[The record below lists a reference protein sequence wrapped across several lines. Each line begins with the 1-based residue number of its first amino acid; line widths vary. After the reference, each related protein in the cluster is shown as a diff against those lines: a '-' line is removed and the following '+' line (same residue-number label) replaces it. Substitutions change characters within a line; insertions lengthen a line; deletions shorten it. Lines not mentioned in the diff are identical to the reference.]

1 MANINVFDTNNI
13 KSTGLTVNGITVLS
27 GNSSAS
33 ILTVTGETGTF
44 VEVVDDPT
52 SNVLWGISGA
62 TGGAVFNVNTDSI
75 NAYVDFNYTGNT
87 TTSGNTIISGS
98 LSATTKSFDIAHPT
112 KEGYR
117 ITYGCL
123 EGPEHAVY
131 HRGRTNSSIIEL
143 PEYWSGLVDVGT
155 TTVQLTPNGEYTPH
169 WVEKIEGN
177 QIYIKSESGKID
189 CFFLVHG
196 ERQDVPKILVVYKS
210 L

>member
-1 MANINVFDTNNI
+1 MPIINVFDTNNI
-13 KSTGLTVNGITVLS
+13 KSTGLTVNGVTVFS

-33 ILTVTGETGTF
+33 ILTVTGQTGTF
-44 VEVVDDPT
+44 MEVIDDPT
-52 SNVLWGISGA
+52 SNLLWGISGD
-62 TGGAVFNVNTDSI
+62 TGAVFDVNDDSI
-75 NAYVDFNYTGNT
+75 NAYVNFNYTGNT
-87 TTSGNTIISGS
+87 TTSGNTTIYGS

-131 HRGRTNSSIIEL
+131 HRGRTVSDIIEL
-143 PEYWSGLVDVGT
+143 PEYWSGLVDVNT
-155 TTVQLTPNGEYTPH
+155 TTVQLTPNGVYTPH
-169 WVEKIEGN
+169 WVEKIENN

>member
-1 MANINVFDTNNI
+1 MANNNVFNTNNV
-13 KSTGLTVNGITVLS
+13 KTTGLTVNGVTVLS

-33 ILTVTGETGTF
+33 ILTVTGQTGTF
-44 VEVVDDPT
+44 MEVVDDPT
-52 SNVLWGISGA
+52 SSLLWGISGD
-62 TGGAVFNVNTDSI
+62 TGAVFDVNTDSI
-75 NAYVDFNYTGNT
+75 KAYVNFNYTGNT
-87 TTSGNTIISGS
+87 TTSGNTTINGS

-131 HRGRTNSSIIEL
+131 HRGRAISDIIEL
-143 PEYWSGLVDVGT
+143 PEYWSGLVDVNT

-177 QIYIKSESGKID
+177 QIYIKSESEKID

>member
-13 KSTGLTVNGITVLS
+13 KTTGLTVNGITVLS

-33 ILTVTGETGTF
+33 ILTITGVTGTF
-44 VEVVDDPT
+44 MEVVDDPT

-62 TGGAVFNVNTDSI
+62 TGAVFNVNTDSI

-87 TTSGNTIISGS
+87 TTSGNTIINGS
-98 LSATTKSFDIAHPT
+98 FSATTKSFDIAHPT

-131 HRGRTNSSIIEL
+131 HRGRTNSDIIEL
-143 PEYWSGLVDVGT
+143 PEYWSGLVDVDT

>member
-13 KSTGLTVNGITVLS
+13 KSTGLTVNGVTVLS

-33 ILTVTGETGTF
+33 ILTVTGQTGTF
-44 VEVVDDPT
+44 MEVIDD
-52 SNVLWGISGA
+52 SGSDLLWGISGD
-62 TGGAVFNVNTDSI
+62 TGAVFDVNIDSI
-75 NAYVDFNYTGNT
+75 NVYVDFNHTGNT
-87 TTSGNTIISGS
+87 ITSGNTIITGS

-131 HRGRTNSSIIEL
+131 HRGRTNSNIIEL
-143 PEYWSGLVDVGT
+143 PEYWSGLVDVDT

-169 WVEKIEGN
+169 WIEKIENN

-196 ERQDVPKILVVYKS
+196 ERRDVPKILVVYKS

>member
-52 SNVLWGISGA
+52 SNLLWGISGD
-62 TGGAVFNVNTDSI
+62 TGAVFDVKTDSI

-131 HRGRTNSSIIEL
+131 HRGRTNSNIIEL
-143 PEYWSGLVDVGT
+143 PEYWSGLVDVNT

-169 WVEKIEGN
+169 WVEKIENN

-196 ERQDVPKILVVYKS
+196 ERRDVPKILVVYKS

>member
-1 MANINVFDTNNI
+1 MANINVFNTNNI
-13 KSTGLTVNGITVLS
+13 KTTGLTVNGVTVLS

-33 ILTVTGETGTF
+33 ILTVTGQTGTF
-44 VEVVDDPT
+44 MEVVDDPT
-52 SNVLWGISGA
+52 SNLLWGISGD
-62 TGGAVFNVNTDSI
+62 TGAVFNVNTNSI
-75 NAYVDFNYTGNT
+75 EAFVNFNYTGNT
-87 TTSGNTIISGS
+87 TTSGNTIIEGS
-98 LSATTKSFDIAHPT
+98 LSATTKSFDIAHPS

-131 HRGRTNSSIIEL
+131 HRGRTVSDIIEL
-143 PEYWSGLVDVGT
+143 PEYWSGLVDVDT
-155 TTVQLTPNGEYTPH
+155 TTVQLTPNGVYTPH
-169 WVEKIEGN
+169 WVEKIDNN

-196 ERQDVPKILVVYKS
+196 ERRDVPKILVVYKS

>member
-1 MANINVFDTNNI
+1 MANNNVFNTNNI
-13 KSTGLTVNGITVLS
+13 KTTGLTVNGVTVLS

-33 ILTVTGETGTF
+33 ILIVTGQTGTF
-44 VEVVDDPT
+44 MEVVDDPT
-52 SNVLWGISGA
+52 SNLLWGISGD
-62 TGGAVFNVNTDSI
+62 TGAVFDVNTNSI
-75 NAYVDFNYTGNT
+75 NAYVNFNYTGNT
-87 TTSGNTIISGS
+87 TTSGNTTISGS

-131 HRGRTNSSIIEL
+131 HRGRTVSDIIEL
-143 PEYWSGLVDVGT
+143 PEYWSGLVDVHT
-155 TTVQLTPNGEYTPH
+155 TTVQLTPNGVYTPH
-169 WVEKIEGN
+169 WVEKIENN

>member
-1 MANINVFDTNNI
+1 MANNNVFNTNNV
-13 KSTGLTVNGITVLS
+13 KTTGLTVNGVTVLS

-44 VEVVDDPT
+44 MEVVDDPT
-52 SNVLWGISGA
+52 SDLLWGISGA
-62 TGGAVFNVNTDSI
+62 TGAVFNVNTNSI
-75 NAYVDFNYTGNT
+75 EAFVNFNYTGNT
-87 TTSGNTIISGS
+87 TTSGNTIIEGS
-98 LSATTKSFDIAHPT
+98 LSATTKSFDIAHPS

-131 HRGRTNSSIIEL
+131 HRGRTVSDIIEL
-143 PEYWSGLVDVGT
+143 PEYWSGLVDVDT
-155 TTVQLTPNGEYTPH
+155 TTVQLTPNGVYTPH
-169 WVEKIEGN
+169 WVEKIENN

-196 ERQDVPKILVVYKS
+196 ERRDVPKILVVYKS

>member
-1 MANINVFDTNNI
+1 MANRNIFDTNDI
-13 KSTGLTVNGITVLS
+13 KSTGLTVNGVTVLS

-44 VEVVDDPT
+44 MEVVDDPT
-52 SNVLWGISGA
+52 SNLLWGISGD
-62 TGGAVFNVNTDSI
+62 TGGVFDVNTDSV
-75 NAYVDFNYTGNT
+75 NCYVDFNFTGNT
-87 TTSGNTIISGS
+87 TQQGNSVVEGS
-98 LSATTKSFDIAHPT
+98 FSAITKSFDIKHPT

-131 HRGRTNSSIIEL
+131 HRGKTNSDIIEL
-143 PEYWSGLVDVGT
+143 PEYWAQLVDDDT
-155 TTVQLTPNGEYTPH
+155 TTVQLTPKGKYTPH

-177 QIYIKSESGKID
+177 QIYIKSESGDID
-189 CFFLVHG
+189 CYYLVHA
-196 ERQDVPKILVVYKS
+196 ERKDVPKILVVYKS

>member
-33 ILTVTGETGTF
+33 ILTVTGQTGTF
-44 VEVVDDPT
+44 MEVVDDPT
-52 SNVLWGISGA
+52 SNLLWGISGD
-62 TGGAVFNVNTDSI
+62 TGAVFNVNTDSI
-75 NAYVDFNYTGNT
+75 NAYVNFNYTGNT
-87 TTSGNTIISGS
+87 VTSGNTTISGS

-112 KEGYR
+112 KEVYR

-131 HRGRTNSSIIEL
+131 HRGRTNSDIIEL
-143 PEYWSGLVDVGT
+143 PEYWSGLVDVNT

-169 WVEKIEGN
+169 WVEKIEDN

>member
-1 MANINVFDTNNI
+1 MANINVFDTNQI

-33 ILTVTGETGTF
+33 ILTVTGQTGTF
-44 VEVVDDPT
+44 MEVVDDPT
-52 SNVLWGISGA
+52 SNLLWGISGD
-62 TGGAVFNVNTDSI
+62 TGAIFDVLTNAI
-75 NAYVDFNYTGNT
+75 NAYVNFNYTGNT
-87 TTSGNTIISGS
+87 TTSGNTTIDGS

-131 HRGRTNSSIIEL
+131 HRGKTNSDIIEL
-143 PEYWSGLVDVGT
+143 PEYWTELVDNNT
-155 TTVQLTPNGEYTPH
+155 TTVQITPKGKYTPH

-177 QIYIKSESGKID
+177 QIYIKSESGDID
-189 CFFLVHG
+189 CYYLVHA
-196 ERQDVPKILVVYKS
+196 ERKDVPKILVVYKS

>member
-1 MANINVFDTNNI
+1 MPIVNVFDTNNI
-13 KSTGLTVNGITVLS
+13 KSTGLTVNGVTVLS

-33 ILTVTGETGTF
+33 ILTVTGQTGTF
-44 VEVVDDPT
+44 LEVVDDST
-52 SNVLWGISGA
+52 SNLLWGISGD
-62 TGGAVFNVNTDSI
+62 TGAVFDVNDDSL
-75 NAYVDFNYTGNT
+75 NAYVNFNYTGNT
-87 TTSGNTIISGS
+87 TTSGNTVIDGS
-98 LSATTKSFDIAHPT
+98 LTATSKSFDIAHPT
-112 KEGYR
+112 REGYR

-131 HRGRTNSSIIEL
+131 HRGRSVSDIIEL
-143 PEYWSGLVDVGT
+143 PEYWSGLVDVNT

-169 WVEKIEGN
+169 WVEKIENN

-189 CFFLVHG
+189 CYFLVHG

>member
-1 MANINVFDTNNI
+1 MANRNVFDTNDI
-13 KSTGLTVNGITVLS
+13 KSTGLTVNGVTVLS
-27 GNSSAS
+27 GNSSAN

-44 VEVVDDPT
+44 MEVVDDPT
-52 SNVLWGISGA
+52 SSLLWGISGS
-62 TGGAVFNVNTDSI
+62 TGAVFDI
-75 NAYVDFNYTGNT
+75 NETSVDCYVGFNYTGNT
-87 TTSGNTIISGS
+87 SQQGNTTIYGS

-131 HRGRTNSSIIEL
+131 HRGKTTSDIIEL
-143 PEYWSGLVDVGT
+143 PEYWSDLVDVET
-155 TTVQLTPNGEYTPH
+155 TTVQLTPKGEYTPH
-169 WVEKIEGN
+169 WVEKIENN
-177 QIYIKSESGKID
+177 QIHIKSESGKID
-189 CFFLVHG
+189 CYFHVHA

>member
-13 KSTGLTVNGITVLS
+13 KTTGLTVNGVTVLS

-33 ILTVTGETGTF
+33 ILTVTGQTGTF
-44 VEVVDDPT
+44 MEVVDDPT
-52 SNVLWGISGA
+52 SDLLWGISGD
-62 TGGAVFNVNTDSI
+62 TGAVFNVNTNSI
-75 NAYVDFNYTGNT
+75 NAYVNFNYTGNT
-87 TTSGNTIISGS
+87 TTSGNTTINGS
-98 LSATTKSFDIAHPT
+98 LSAVTKSFDIVHPT

-131 HRGRTNSSIIEL
+131 HRGRTVSDIIEL
-143 PEYWSGLVDVGT
+143 PEYWSGLVDVDT
-155 TTVQLTPNGEYTPH
+155 TTVQLTPNGVYTPH
-169 WVEKIEGN
+169 WVEKIENN

>member
-1 MANINVFDTNNI
+1 MANNNVFNTNNV
-13 KSTGLTVNGITVLS
+13 KTTGLTVNGVTVLS

-44 VEVVDDPT
+44 MEVVDDPT
-52 SNVLWGISGA
+52 SDLLWGISGA
-62 TGGAVFNVNTDSI
+62 TGAVFNVNTNSI
-75 NAYVDFNYTGNT
+75 EAFVNFNYTGNT
-87 TTSGNTIISGS
+87 STSGNTIIEGS

-131 HRGRTNSSIIEL
+131 HRGRTVSDIIEL
-143 PEYWSGLVDVGT
+143 PEYWSGLVDVDT

>member
-13 KSTGLTVNGITVLS
+13 KSTGLTVNGVTVLS

-33 ILTVTGETGTF
+33 ILTVTGQTGTF
-44 VEVVDDPT
+44 MEVIDDPT
-52 SNVLWGISGA
+52 SNLLWGISGA
-62 TGGAVFNVNTDSI
+62 TGAVFNVNTNSI
-75 NAYVDFNYTGNT
+75 DAYVNFNYTGNT
-87 TTSGNTIISGS
+87 TTSGNTIIEGS

-112 KEGYR
+112 REGYR

-131 HRGRTNSSIIEL
+131 HRGRTNSDIIEL
-143 PEYWSGLVDVGT
+143 PEYWSELVDVDT

-169 WVEKIEGN
+169 WVESVDGN
-177 QIYIKSESGKID
+177 QIRIKSESGNID
-189 CFFLVHG
+189 CYFLVHA

>member
-1 MANINVFDTNNI
+1 MANNNVFNTNNV
-13 KSTGLTVNGITVLS
+13 KTTGLTVNGVTVLS

-44 VEVVDDPT
+44 MEVVDDPT
-52 SNVLWGISGA
+52 SDLLWGISGA
-62 TGGAVFNVNTDSI
+62 TGAVFNVNTNSI
-75 NAYVDFNYTGNT
+75 EAFVNFNYTGNT
-87 TTSGNTIISGS
+87 STSGNTIIEGS

-131 HRGRTNSSIIEL
+131 HRGRTVSDIIEL
-143 PEYWSGLVDVGT
+143 PEYWSGLVDVDT
-155 TTVQLTPNGEYTPH
+155 TTVQLTPNGVYTPH
-169 WVEKIEGN
+169 WVEKIQNN

-196 ERQDVPKILVVYKS
+196 ERRDVPKILVVYKS

>member
-13 KSTGLTVNGITVLS
+13 KSTGLTVNGVTVLS

-33 ILTVTGETGTF
+33 ILTVTGQTGTF
-44 VEVVDDPT
+44 MEVVDDPT

-62 TGGAVFNVNTDSI
+62 TGAVFNVNTDSI

-112 KEGYR
+112 REGYR

-123 EGPEHAVY
+123 EGPEHAIY
-131 HRGRTNSSIIEL
+131 HRGRTNSNIIEL
-143 PEYWSGLVDVGT
+143 PEYWSGLVDVDT
-155 TTVQLTPNGEYTPH
+155 TTVQLTPNSEYTPH
-169 WVEKIEGN
+169 WVEKIENN

>member
-27 GNSSAS
+27 GNSFAS

-177 QIYIKSESGKID
+177 QIFIKSESGKID

>member
-1 MANINVFDTNNI
+1 MPIVNVFDTNNI

-33 ILTVTGETGTF
+33 ILTVTGQTGTF
-44 VEVVDDPT
+44 MEVVDDPS
-52 SNVLWGISGA
+52 SNLLWGISGA
-62 TGGAVFNVNTDSI
+62 TGAVFDVNTDSI
-75 NAYVDFNYTGNT
+75 RAYVNFNYTGNT
-87 TTSGNTIISGS
+87 TTSGNTIIGGS

-131 HRGRTNSSIIEL
+131 HRGRTVSDIIEL
-143 PEYWSGLVDVGT
+143 PEYWSGLVDVDT
-155 TTVQLTPNGEYTPH
+155 TTVQLTPNGVYTPH
-169 WVEKIEGN
+169 WVEKIENN

>member
-13 KSTGLTVNGITVLS
+13 KSTGLTVNGVTVLS

-33 ILTVTGETGTF
+33 ILTVTGQTGTF
-44 VEVVDDPT
+44 MEVVDDPT
-52 SNVLWGISGA
+52 SNLLWGISGD
-62 TGGAVFNVNTDSI
+62 TGAVFNVNTDSI
-75 NAYVDFNYTGNT
+75 DAYVNFNYTGNT
-87 TTSGNTIISGS
+87 TTSGNTTIIGS

-131 HRGRTNSSIIEL
+131 HRGRTNSEIIEL
-143 PEYWSGLVDVGT
+143 PEYWSGLVDVNT

-196 ERQDVPKILVVYKS
+196 ERKDVPKILVVYKS

>member
-33 ILTVTGETGTF
+33 ILTVTGQTGTF
-44 VEVVDDPT
+44 MEVVDDPT
-52 SNVLWGISGA
+52 SNLLWGISGD
-62 TGGAVFNVNTDSI
+62 TGAVFNVNTDSI

-87 TTSGNTIISGS
+87 TTSGNTIIIGS

-112 KEGYR
+112 REGYR

-131 HRGRTNSSIIEL
+131 HRGRTNSNIIEL
-143 PEYWSGLVDVGT
+143 PEYWSGLVDVDT

-169 WVEKIEGN
+169 WVEKIEN
-177 QIYIKSESGKID
+177 KQIYIKSESGKID

>member
-1 MANINVFDTNNI
+1 M
-13 KSTGLTVNGITVLS
+13 LM
-27 GNSSAS
+27 
-33 ILTVTGETGTF
+33 
-44 VEVVDDPT
+44 
-52 SNVLWGISGA
+52 
-62 TGGAVFNVNTDSI
+62 TDSI
-75 NAYVDFNYTGNT
+75 NAYVNFNYTGNT
-87 TTSGNTIISGS
+87 TTSGNTTINGS

-131 HRGRTNSSIIEL
+131 HRGRAVSDIIEL
-143 PEYWSGLVDVGT
+143 PEYWSGLVDVNT

>member
-13 KSTGLTVNGITVLS
+13 KSTGLTVNGVTVLS

-33 ILTVTGETGTF
+33 ILTVTGQTGTF
-44 VEVVDDPT
+44 MEVVDDST
-52 SNVLWGISGA
+52 SNLLWGISGA
-62 TGGAVFNVNTDSI
+62 TGAVFDVNTDSI
-75 NAYVDFNYTGNT
+75 KAYVNFNYTGNT
-87 TTSGNTIISGS
+87 VTSGNTTINGT
-98 LSATTKSFDIAHPT
+98 LTATSKSFDITHPT
-112 KEGYR
+112 REGYR

-131 HRGRTNSSIIEL
+131 HRGRTVSDIIEL
-143 PEYWSGLVDVGT
+143 PEYWSGLVDVNT

-169 WVEKIEGN
+169 WVEEIENN

>member
-13 KSTGLTVNGITVLS
+13 KSTGLTGNGVTVLS

-33 ILTVTGETGTF
+33 ILTVTGQTGTF
-44 VEVVDDPT
+44 MEVIDDPT
-52 SNVLWGISGA
+52 SNLLWGISGA
-62 TGGAVFNVNTDSI
+62 TGAVFNVNTDSI
-75 NAYVDFNYTGNT
+75 NAYVNFNYTGNT
-87 TTSGNTIISGS
+87 VTSGNTTISGS
-98 LSATTKSFDIAHPT
+98 LSATTKSFDIVHPT
-112 KEGYR
+112 REGYR

-131 HRGRTNSSIIEL
+131 HRGRTNSDIIEL
-143 PEYWSGLVDVGT
+143 PEYWSGLVDVNT

-169 WVEKIEGN
+169 WVEKIENN

>member
-13 KSTGLTVNGITVLS
+13 KSTGLTVNGVTVLS

-33 ILTVTGETGTF
+33 ILTVTGQTGTF

-52 SNVLWGISGA
+52 SNLLWGISGA
-62 TGGAVFNVNTDSI
+62 TGAVFNVNTDSI
-75 NAYVDFNYTGNT
+75 NAYVNFNYTGNT
-87 TTSGNTIISGS
+87 VTSGNTTISGS
-98 LSATTKSFDIAHPT
+98 LSATTKSFDIVHPT

-131 HRGRTNSSIIEL
+131 HRGRTTSDVIEL
-143 PEYWSGLVDVGT
+143 PEYWSGLVDVNT

-169 WVEKIEGN
+169 WVKKIENN

-189 CFFLVHG
+189 CYFLVHA
-196 ERQDVPKILVVYKS
+196 ERKDVPKILVVYKS
-210 L
+210 F

>member
-33 ILTVTGETGTF
+33 ILTVTGQTGTF
-44 VEVVDDPT
+44 MEVVDD
-52 SNVLWGISGA
+52 SGSDLLWGISGD
-62 TGGAVFNVNTDSI
+62 TGAVFNVNTNSI
-75 NAYVDFNYTGNT
+75 DAYVNFNFTGNT
-87 TTSGNTIISGS
+87 TTSGNTVIDGS
-98 LSATTKSFDIAHPT
+98 LTATSKSFDIAHPT

-131 HRGRTNSSIIEL
+131 HRGRINSDIIEL
-143 PEYWSGLVDVGT
+143 PEYWSGLVDVDT

-169 WVEKIEGN
+169 WIEKIENN

>member
-1 MANINVFDTNNI
+1 MANNNVFNTNNV
-13 KSTGLTVNGITVLS
+13 KTTGLTVNGVTVLS

-44 VEVVDDPT
+44 MEVVDDPT
-52 SNVLWGISGA
+52 SDLLWGISGA
-62 TGGAVFNVNTDSI
+62 TGAVFNVNTNSI
-75 NAYVDFNYTGNT
+75 EAFVNFNYTGNT
-87 TTSGNTIISGS
+87 TTSGNTIIEGS
-98 LSATTKSFDIAHPT
+98 LSATTKSFDIAHPS

-131 HRGRTNSSIIEL
+131 HRGRTVSDIIEL
-143 PEYWSGLVDVGT
+143 PEYWSGLVDVDT
-155 TTVQLTPNGEYTPH
+155 TTVQLTPNGVYTPH
-169 WVEKIEGN
+169 WVEKIENN

>member
-13 KSTGLTVNGITVLS
+13 KSTGLTVNGVTVLS
-27 GNSSAS
+27 GNSSAN
-33 ILTVTGETGTF
+33 ILTITGQTGTF
-44 VEVVDDPT
+44 LEVVDDSS
-52 SNVLWGISGA
+52 SNLLWGISGD
-62 TGGAVFNVNTDSI
+62 TGAVFDVKTDSI
-75 NAYVDFNYTGNT
+75 NAYVDFNFTGNT
-87 TTSGNTIISGS
+87 TTSGNTIITGS

-131 HRGRTNSSIIEL
+131 HRGRTNSDIIEL
-143 PEYWSGLVDVGT
+143 PEYWSGLVDVDT

-169 WVEKIEGN
+169 WIEKIENN

-196 ERQDVPKILVVYKS
+196 ERQDVPKILVVYK
-210 L
+210 LL